1 MALCDRNANCLFIKE
16 TNGYTCQCKAGYSGS
31 GSHGDCSDTCL
42 DFCKNEGQ
50 CLKDKHGN
58 PYCQC
63 AGSFTGKQCE
73 EKSEFAYI
81 AGGVAGAVIFLIL
94 LVLLIWMICVR
105 AARSKRTPEKILSA
119 ATEQNGSQVS
129 TPKSFSVKFPEFE
142 PKECSDTSIML
153 FCHKV

>member
-31 GSHGDCSDTCL
+31 GSHSDCRDNCL
-42 DFCKNEGQ
+42 DFCRNEGV

-94 LVLLIWMICVR
+94 LVLLIWCQRYITFFF
-105 AARSKRTPEKILSA
+105 SSLTKRPKMQERLSLESVSRLVKYVHVKLEP
-119 ATEQNGSQVS
+119 TQVEHFLGA
-129 TPKSFSVKFPEFE
+129 P
-142 PKECSDTSIML
+142 L
-153 FCHKV
+153 

>member
-1 MALCDRNANCLFIKE
+1 MTNTFFVVNRCRVGEGEMALCDRNANCLFIKE

-31 GSHGDCSDTCL
+31 GSHSDCRDNCL
-42 DFCKNEGQ
+42 DFCKNEGV

-129 TPKSFSVKFPEFE
+129 
-142 PKECSDTSIML
+142 
-153 FCHKV
+153 